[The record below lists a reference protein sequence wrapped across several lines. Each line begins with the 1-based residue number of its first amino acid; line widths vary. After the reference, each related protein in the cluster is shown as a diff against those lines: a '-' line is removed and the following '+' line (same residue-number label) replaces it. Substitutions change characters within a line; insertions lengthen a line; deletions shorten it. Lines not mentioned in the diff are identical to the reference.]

1 MRFACHLNE
10 VKEKIVPI
18 CNKLNKRNII
28 TAINLMQISE
38 IKDKEIED
46 VLKFLSKSKLDLF
59 YFADSL
65 GNLEPHN
72 IIHLANL
79 IKKIGKKI

>member
-1 MRFACHLNE
+1 
-10 VKEKIVPI
+10 
-18 CNKLNKRNII
+18 
-28 TAINLMQISE
+28 MQISE

-79 IKKIGKKI
+79 IKKIGKRYRFSCS